1 MEDLKIYM
9 QRTSGKM
16 KENNYDVV
24 IIGAGVSGMTS
35 AIYLKRT
42 GLNCLLIEGETPGG
56 QVTKTITITN
66 YPGFKSITGAELA
79 TKMLT
84 QVKELEVEILYQK
97 VANVKLDQNMK
108 IIVLDDNREI
118 IAKNLIIATG
128 RTPRKL
134 GLSKEEKLTGRGVS
148 YCATCDGALFKGEEV
163 VVIGGGDTALE
174 EAIYLSSLCKKV
186 TLIHRREEFRA
197 KSYLQEEL
205 KYIDNI
211 EVITNANVTELI
223 ETDGKLSHIRIN
235 KENEIENIPATGC
248 FIFIGYIPQ
257 TDHFSYL
264 GITNEEGFISTNA
277 NMETNIKGIYAV
289 GDVREK
295 EICQIVTAASD
306 GAIAAIHLSKSL
318 IES

>member
-1 MEDLKIYM
+1 
-9 QRTSGKM
+9 M

-24 IIGAGVSGMTS
+24 VIGAGVAGMTS
-35 AIYLKRT
+35 AIYLKRA

-79 TKMLT
+79 TKVLS
-84 QVKELEVEILYQK
+84 QVRELGVDILYQK
-97 VANVKLDQNMK
+97 VENVKLDQDMK
-108 IIVLDDNREI
+108 IITLDDQKEI
-118 IAKNLIIATG
+118 VTKNVIIATG
-128 RTPRKL
+128 RNPKKI
-134 GLSKEEKLTGRGVS
+134 GLPNEEKLAGRGVS

-186 TLIHRREEFRA
+186 TLIHRRDEFRA

-205 KYIDNI
+205 RYIDNI
-211 EVITNANVTELI
+211 EIITNANVTELI
-223 ETDGKLSHIRIN
+223 ETDGKLSHVRIN
-235 KENEIENIPATGC
+235 KENQVENIKASGC

-257 TDHFSYL
+257 TDYFSYL
-264 GITNEEGFISTNA
+264 GIRNEQGFIPTNA
-277 NMETNIKGIYAV
+277 NMETTVKGVYAV

-295 EICQIVTAASD
+295 EVCQIVTAASD
-306 GAIAAIHLSKSL
+306 GAIAAIHLSKAL
-318 IES
+318 ND